1 MILCMRE
8 IDWEYLG
15 NAHGC
20 SFATRRLGNVLQERR
35 NRNSCFIDGAL
46 GLDKTLYRCLQ
57 MSTDEGTNT
66 FFFFREKTQFGKKVI
81 QTGPCCSYCIK
92 FDP

>member
-1 MILCMRE
+1 MAAPLLR
-8 IDWEYLG
+8 DVWETCCKNAGTG
-15 NAHGC
+15 N
-20 SFATRRLGNVLQERR
+20 
-35 NRNSCFIDGAL
+35 NSCFIDGAL